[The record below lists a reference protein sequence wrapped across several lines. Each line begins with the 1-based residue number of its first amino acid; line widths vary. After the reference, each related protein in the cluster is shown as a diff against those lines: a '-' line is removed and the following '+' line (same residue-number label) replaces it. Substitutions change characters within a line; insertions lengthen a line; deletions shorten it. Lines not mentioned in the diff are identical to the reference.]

1 MIALSPTGE
10 IAACPT
16 TKARSRSCAAL
27 AFTKDFVFVATS
39 SGSVIALDAQTFCFV
54 RKIPYQMAARNTLGS
69 QETVGAMARPSV
81 RQLVVSKCSRKLIVA
96 YSDASLHVLDPYAH
110 QVVQFLAGHFAPIT
124 SLLWGKQEQT
134 SLVISTAG
142 DQSLCLWNRSQSSKP
157 CLIDIPQC
165 IDPALSYMH
174 HLHDGPPSH
183 ASRSVVCATCVTW
196 HPDGIQFAVGCNH
209 GVVLVFTDALAP
221 HPVLSYTVTT
231 GDSAVEMLSF
241 SPCGRLLA
249 TTHVSGKIAVF
260 EATPG
265 AQQVLLV
272 QERMEPHVAVASKYR
287 GATWI
292 NVQAGNG
299 VRYLVSSASPSD
311 VVVQR
316 ITQWGTAWQS
326 STECRLTL
334 PAACTAMVLHP
345 SQEYLVLTSH
355 DGTVHIFHLPDGET
369 RGQVKLQGSPP
380 DAVFL
385 DIDNSGLYLLMAAV
399 RDNSS
404 SVSLLEASI
413 A

>member
-1 MIALSPTGE
+1 
-10 IAACPT
+10 
-16 TKARSRSCAAL
+16 
-27 AFTKDFVFVATS
+27 
-39 SGSVIALDAQTFCFV
+39 
-54 RKIPYQMAARNTLGS
+54 
-69 QETVGAMARPSV
+69 
-81 RQLVVSKCSRKLIVA
+81 
-96 YSDASLHVLDPYAH
+96 
-110 QVVQFLAGHFAPIT
+110 
-124 SLLWGKQEQT
+124 
-134 SLVISTAG
+134 
-142 DQSLCLWNRSQSSKP
+142 
-157 CLIDIPQC
+157 
-165 IDPALSYMH
+165 
-174 HLHDGPPSH
+174 
-183 ASRSVVCATCVTW
+183 
-196 HPDGIQFAVGCNH
+196 
-209 GVVLVFTDALAP
+209 
-221 HPVLSYTVTT
+221 
-231 GDSAVEMLSF
+231 
-241 SPCGRLLA
+241 
-249 TTHVSGKIAVF
+249 
-260 EATPG
+260 
-265 AQQVLLV
+265 
-272 QERMEPHVAVASKYR
+272 MEPHVAVASKYR